1 MNSQEA
7 IEVIESL
14 WCFDRC
20 TRQEQ
25 EALNKAIDALRLQRL
40 IDINL
45 AEQKKKGEER

>member
-14 WCFDRC
+14 WCWDRC
-20 TRQEQ
+20 TKQEQ
-25 EALNKAIDALRLQRL
+25 EALDKAIDALGLQRL

>member
-20 TRQEQ
+20 TKQEQ
-25 EALNKAIDALRLQRL
+25 EALNKAIEALRFQRL
-40 IDINL
+40 IDVNVAL
-45 AEQKKKGEER
+45 QKKGEER